1 MALDETGKTDG
12 GRRWFLGAAG
22 GAGALGAFAILFGK
36 GIASAP
42 ALPQVPLAEPEPEP
56 SGRGYR
62 ETEHVRQYYRSARY
76 W

>member
-1 MALDETGKTDG
+1 MAQHESGKLDGS
-12 GRRWFLGAAG
+12 RRWFLGAAG

-36 GIASAP
+36 GVASAP
-42 ALPQVPLAEPEPEP
+42 ALPPASSAAPEA

>member
-1 MALDETGKTDG
+1 MARHESGKLDGS
-12 GRRWFLGAAG
+12 RRWFLGAAG

-36 GIASAP
+36 GAASVP
-42 ALPQVPLAEPEPEP
+42 ALPPAPSAAAEA